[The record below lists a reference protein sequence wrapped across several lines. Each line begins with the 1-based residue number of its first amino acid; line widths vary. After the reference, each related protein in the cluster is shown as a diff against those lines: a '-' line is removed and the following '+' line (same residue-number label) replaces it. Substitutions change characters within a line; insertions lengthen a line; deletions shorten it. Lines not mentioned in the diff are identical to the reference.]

1 MSAAR
6 RGPAIGAAAI
16 LLALLPACYAT
27 HHESVL
33 REGRETGTTT
43 SLSARVEIVS
53 GDVGIHRAAPGL
65 LYDLRLAYCRT
76 HFAPRLGRGPSGD
89 DATLRVG
96 LKRRR
101 RAGET
106 TPPVNDHNV
115 LDLGLGAD
123 RPIDLALDL
132 GAGRHRVDLGGLPL
146 TRLEVATGTGT
157 TTLAF
162 DAPLPGDLRAIAVDA
177 GPGGLRIAG
186 LGNASPESLALQ
198 AGDGE
203 IAIDLRGAWRRD
215 ASLRLD
221 VRLGD
226 LVLMVPSDLDV
237 EVDAAGRDPAD
248 LVLPEFVR
256 DDRGTFRNPAIREA
270 RHHVAIT
277 VGAGLGTVE
286 ARLAE

>member
-1 MSAAR
+1 MSAAPR
-6 RGPAIGAAAI
+6 RPAIGAVAV
-16 LLALLPACYAT
+16 LLSALPACYAT

-33 REGRETGTTT
+33 REGRETGTAR
-43 SLSARVEIVS
+43 SLVARVEIAS
-53 GDVGIHRAAPGL
+53 GDVAIHRAAPGL

-76 HFAPRLGRGPSGD
+76 HFSPRLARNPSGD

-106 TPPVNDHNV
+106 ATPLNDHNA
-115 LDLGLGAD
+115 LDLGLGVD

-132 GAGRHRVDLGGLPL
+132 GAGRHRADLGGLPL
-146 TRLEVATGTGT
+146 ARLDVSTGAGSATLG
-157 TTLAF
+157 F
-162 DAPLPGDLRAIAVDA
+162 DAPLPGDLRAIAVNA
-177 GPGGLRIAG
+177 GPGGLTITG
-186 LGNASPESLALQ
+186 LGNASPESVVLQ
-198 AGDGE
+198 AGEGE
-203 IAIDLRGAWRRD
+203 IEVDLHGLWRRD

-226 LVLMVPSDLDV
+226 LVLIVPSDLDV
-237 EVDAAGRDPAD
+237 EIAVDGRDPAD

-256 DDRGTFRNPAIREA
+256 DDRGLFRNPAIREA
-270 RHHVAIT
+270 RHHVAIA